1 MDALDRPART
11 EVAALLKKLALGP
24 ATTYNQ
30 RSCYL
35 NEYLQFLTEVLE
47 MPESRVRAA
56 DLVDLDYAAVWLRA
70 AGDGYTRRRRTLHGP
85 KASEGAQAARR
96 ATFNRFAQHLGMP
109 QRLPVDQPASKAL
122 PVEKSRSIVA
132 TLAENRPP
140 RTTTAVW
147 ERTSALAAMR
157 LATGRPMSQ
166 LAAVDVRDVDLQ
178 ATVPTVT
185 LGEKPY
191 PLDEL
196 AVRTTQRW
204 LDRHALLTS
213 ELEGGE
219 VSALWITTRPG
230 RPRLGERARH
240 PYLPCSFRALWS
252 AHHALTSRLLAEP
265 TRLGQLTAP
274 DTEETARE
282 IGIRRRRRPAP
293 PTPPPPL
300 SPAARQ
306 RALDKAA
313 AVRRERAVL
322 LSELKSGSVAIGD
335 VLARADRTVGMT
347 RVKRLVVALPGT
359 GPAKGEQLLRS
370 LGIDG
375 DRRLQSLSKQ
385 QREEL
390 LRLCSVGSG
399 ALTAD

>member
-1 MDALDRPART
+1 MDALDRSART

-30 RSCYL
+30 RACYL

-56 DLVDLDYAAVWLRA
+56 DLVDLDYAAVWLKA
-70 AGDGYTRRRRTLHGP
+70 AGDGYTRQRRTLHGP

-132 TLAENRPP
+132 ALAENRPP

-166 LAAVDVRDVDLQ
+166 LAAVDVGDVDLK

-196 AVRTTQRW
+196 AVRTAQRW

-213 ELEGGE
+213 ELLGGE
-219 VSALWITTRPG
+219 VHALWITTRPG
-230 RPRLGERARH
+230 RPRLGEPARH
-240 PYLPCSFRALWS
+240 PYLPCSFRALWA

-274 DTEETARE
+274 DPEERAEELE
-282 IGIRRRRRPAP
+282 IRRRRPAP
-293 PTPPPPL
+293 PTPPPSL
-300 SPAARQ
+300 SPAERK
-306 RALDKAA
+306 RALEKAA
-313 AVRRERAVL
+313 AVRQERALL
-322 LSELKSGSVAIGD
+322 LSDLKAGRVSIGD
-335 VLARADRTVGMT
+335 VLARVDRTVGMT
-347 RVKRLVVALPGT
+347 RVGRLVEALPGT
-359 GPAKGEQLLRS
+359 GPAKRGRLLSS
-370 LGIDG
+370 LGVEG
-375 DRRLQSLSKQ
+375 HRRVQGLSEQ
-385 QREEL
+385 QRQEL
-390 LRLCSVGSG
+390 LRLCSADSG
-399 ALTAD
+399 LPTAG